1 MRFFQSIQAKISE
14 SRELVCKKQVCQNCR
29 NSDTP
34 VNVRENRRHTGRTR
48 NDASTLLYSEPE
60 TGLEHTL
67 GAITQF
73 GEETYPVCDGEIGT
87 QRRGLECEI
96 GAVV

>member
-14 SRELVCKKQVCQNCR
+14 SRELAYNKQVYLNCD
-29 NSDTP
+29 NPDTP
-34 VNVRENRRHTGRTR
+34 VNVRGNRRHTGRTR
-48 NDASTLLYSEPE
+48 KDASTLLYSEPE

-73 GEETYPVCDGEIGT
+73 GEETSPVCDGEIGT